1 MKRLYAISNLIL
13 VILFAFSFMTPAT
26 ADEGADRDKCI
37 AKGEDAV
44 KLIKEVGQEAA
55 FKKIQNTMDDDM
67 RFHWENGHVFVIEDE
82 KAMFLA
88 NPAFPVVVG
97 REYLNEKDA
106 DGKLYC
112 QEIIRIAKIKGKGW
126 ITCNKSYGKRD
137 CYVLKVPDGNLI
149 VVSVLKLG
157 PLFGFK

>member
-1 MKRLYAISNLIL
+1 MKRLSAIANVTL
-13 VILFAFSFMTPAT
+13 VILLAFTFMTPAM
-26 ADEGADRDKCI
+26 ADEEANRDECI
-37 AKGEDAV
+37 AKGEEAV
-44 KLIKEVGQEAA
+44 KLIKEVGKEAA

-67 RFHWENGHVFVIEDE
+67 RFHWENGHVFVIEEE
-82 KAMFLA
+82 KATILA
-88 NPAFPVVVG
+88 HPLFSLAVG

-106 DGKLYC
+106 DGKLYY
-112 QEIIRIAKIKGKGW
+112 QEIIRIAKTKGKGW
-126 ITCNKSYGKRD
+126 ITCNRSHGKRD

>member
-1 MKRLYAISNLIL
+1 MIRLSAIADMTL
-13 VILFAFSFMTPAT
+13 VILLGFSFMTPAM
-26 ADEGADRDKCI
+26 ADEGAKRDECI
-37 AKGEDAV
+37 AKGEEAV
-44 KLIKEVGQEAA
+44 KLIKDVGKEAA
-55 FKKIQNTMDDDM
+55 LKKIQDYDGG
-67 RFHWENGHVFVIEDE
+67 FYSENSYVFVIEDE
-82 KAMFLA
+82 KATFLA
-88 NPAFPVVVG
+88 NPAFPVLVG
-97 REYLNEKDA
+97 REYLNVKDA

-112 QEIIRIAKIKGKGW
+112 QEIVRIAKTKGKGW